1 MQAEFYMSFL
11 RQQEERLA
19 IRFLSWQYQKWGKPV
34 PEESELKLQAS
45 KIVADAHRIARQ
57 RGQNVVSIIKEL
69 IADLRK

>member
-1 MQAEFYMSFL
+1 MGFF

-19 IRFLSWQYQKWGKPV
+19 IRFLTWQYEKLGKSV
-34 PEESELKLQAS
+34 PEDSELKLQAS
-45 KIVADAHRIARQ
+45 KIVAEAHGIARQ

>member
-1 MQAEFYMSFL
+1 MGFL
-11 RQQEERLA
+11 KQQEERLA
-19 IRFLSWQYQKWGKPV
+19 IRFLSWQYQKWGKPI
-34 PEESELKLQAS
+34 PDEAELKLQAS

>member
-1 MQAEFYMSFL
+1 MGFF

-19 IRFLSWQYQKWGKPV
+19 IRFLTWQYQKWGKTV
-34 PEESELKLQAS
+34 PEDSELALQAS
-45 KIVADAHRIARQ
+45 EIVAEAHRIARQ